1 MAVWD
6 SGLDSSAGD
15 AVISAVMTD
24 NYSAGQECGKRLA
37 KLMNGTGK
45 VLMLRH
51 AVNHDSTTKRE
62 EGFLEGLRKAAP
74 SIEFLSIDQR
84 GGVSID
90 EAMKVSES
98 LLNQFADQIDGVFT
112 PNESTT
118 QGMLRALEQVVWQE
132 NFHLL
137 VLIRMMHCFRQSR
150 IKRSRLWLCRIH
162 LKWVIPL

>member
-1 MAVWD
+1 
-6 SGLDSSAGD
+6 
-15 AVISAVMTD
+15 
-24 NYSAGQECGKRLA
+24 
-37 KLMNGTGK
+37 
-45 VLMLRH
+45 MLRH

-118 QGMLRALEQVVWQE
+118 LTVPFSAISK
-132 NFHLL
+132 
-137 VLIRMMHCFRQSR
+137 VLSCDPYSSAF
-150 IKRSRLWLCRIH
+150 
-162 LKWVIPL
+162 